1 MTINLRVHGFAVLE
15 KTLQSGNGKTTLST
29 NKQDHS
35 NMAPVEATIVALH
48 FFYSYGIQSFM
59 HLK

>member
-1 MTINLRVHGFAVLE
+1 MQSHIISFTLHDHKSQGAWICSARENIAV
-15 KTLQSGNGKTTLST
+15 
-29 NKQDHS
+29 S
-35 NMAPVEATIVALH
+35 NMAPVEATVVALH